1 MDEPLLKPAGKPSR
15 SRIGL
20 WVALLVLAAGGGY
33 YAYQRHQSPSD
44 PALAGGAPGGPTR
57 GAGGF
62 GPEAKGGRLGG
73 AGAPIPVVAVP
84 ASRGDLDVYLNALGT
99 VIPLRTVTVKS
110 RVDGQLMR
118 VHFEEGQIIKE
129 GQLLAEIDP
138 RPYEAQLKQAEGQ
151 LARDQALL
159 ANARLDVERYRTLLA
174 QDSIAK
180 QQVDSQEALVRQYEG
195 VVRIDQGQLD
205 SARLQLTYAR
215 ITAPV
220 SGRAGL
226 RLVDPGNIVRA
237 GDANGLVV
245 IAQLAPITVLY
256 TLAQDNLPAVL
267 KRQQAGGPVPV
278 EAWDRD
284 LKTRLA
290 TGTLAAVDNQ
300 VDTTTGTVK
309 LKANFANAD
318 TALFPNQFVNV
329 RMKLDTLAGV
339 TVIPAAAIQRG
350 AQSLF
355 VYVVKE
361 DNKVTARPVKL
372 GPVDGPRVA
381 VNEGLAPGEKV
392 VIDGID
398 RLREGASVQISQRP
412 EYKPSVDG
420 AGAGKKGGGRRDKGG
435 DKGADKAGAKSGE
448 RPAANMGGAAPSPE
462 EGRARWAGMTP
473 EEKKAA
479 WAGLPDEQKA
489 RILEARARRDAE
501 GKAAK

>member
-1 MDEPLLKPAGKPSR
+1 M
-15 SRIGL
+15 
-20 WVALLVLAAGGGY
+20 
-33 YAYQRHQSPSD
+33 
-44 PALAGGAPGGPTR
+44 
-57 GAGGF
+57 
-62 GPEAKGGRLGG
+62 
-73 AGAPIPVVAVP
+73 
-84 ASRGDLDVYLNALGT
+84 
-99 VIPLRTVTVKS
+99 
-110 RVDGQLMR
+110 
-118 VHFEEGQIIKE
+118 
-129 GQLLAEIDP
+129 
-138 RPYEAQLKQAEGQ
+138 
-151 LARDQALL
+151 
-159 ANARLDVERYRTLLA
+159 
-174 QDSIAK
+174 
-180 QQVDSQEALVRQYEG
+180 
-195 VVRIDQGQLD
+195 
-205 SARLQLTYAR
+205 
-215 ITAPV
+215 

-435 DKGADKAGAKSGE
+435 NKGADKAGAKSGE

>member
-1 MDEPLLKPAGKPSR
+1 MDETALQSVGKPSR
-15 SRIGL
+15 SRAWL
-20 WVALLVLAAGGGY
+20 WLVLLALASGGGY
-33 YAYQRHQSPSD
+33 YAYQRYLPPSEAAV
-44 PALAGGAPGGPTR
+44 PVTAPQ
-57 GAGGF
+57 
-62 GPEAKGGRLGG
+62 AKGGRPGG
-73 AGAPIPVVAVP
+73 VGAPIPVVAVP
-84 ASRGDLDVYLNALGT
+84 ARTGDLDVYLSGLGT
-99 VIPLRTVTVKS
+99 AIPLRTVTVKS

-118 VHFEEGQIIKE
+118 VHFEEGQVVKE

-138 RPYEAQLKQAEGQ
+138 RPYDAQLKQAEGQ

-159 ANARLDVERYRTLLA
+159 ANARLDVERYRTLLG

-180 QQVDSQEALVRQYEG
+180 QQVDSQEALVHQYEG

-205 SARLQLTYAR
+205 NARLQLTYAR

-220 SGRAGL
+220 SGRTGL

-237 GDANGLVV
+237 GDAGGLVV

-256 TLAQDNLPAVL
+256 TLPQDNLPSVL
-267 KRQQAGGPVPV
+267 KRQQAGGAVPV

-284 LKTRLA
+284 LKTKLA

-329 RMKLDTLAGV
+329 RMKLDTLTDV

-355 VYVVKE
+355 VYVVKDE
-361 DNKVTARPVKL
+361 NRVTARPVVL

-381 VNEGLAPGEKV
+381 VSEGLAPGEMV

-398 RLREGASVQISQRP
+398 RLREGATVQLAQRP

-420 AGAGKKGGGRRDKGG
+420 ARPAKKGGGRRDKGG
-435 DKGADKAGAKSGE
+435 DKTGAKSGE
-448 RPAANMGGAAPSPE
+448 QAAANMAAPSPE
-462 EGRARWAGMTP
+462 ERRARWAGMTP

-479 WAGLPDEQKA
+479 WSGLSDEQKA
-489 RILEARARRDAE
+489 RVLEGRAKREAE
-501 GKAAK
+501 GKAGK